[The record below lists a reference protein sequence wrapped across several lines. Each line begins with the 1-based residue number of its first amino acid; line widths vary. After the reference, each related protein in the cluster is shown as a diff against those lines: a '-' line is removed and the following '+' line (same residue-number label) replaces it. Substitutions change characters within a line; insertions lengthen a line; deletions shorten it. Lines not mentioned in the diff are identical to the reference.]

1 MTLGDTPM
9 KPNPNPCHH
18 VYVGWALSDVFK
30 VGMLAKYIYTIS
42 VLDRFGPILP
52 FRTGVTKG

>member
-18 VYVGWALSDVFK
+18 VYMGWSLSDVFK
-30 VGMLAKYIYTIS
+30 VGMLAIGQNIIIS
-42 VLDRFGPILP
+42 VLLGPFLP
-52 FRTGVTKG
+52 CQTEVT